1 MLLGNVDGYV
11 GLSLEVDQNLPLRAK
26 HLVRLR
32 GDEER
37 QAFILRT
44 AHFNS
49 SAGVV
54 HNGVQF

>member
-32 GDEER
+32 VMRNVRLLSFELLISIPAPEL
-37 QAFILRT
+37 FM
-44 AHFNS
+44 
-49 SAGVV
+49 
-54 HNGVQF
+54 